1 MTAESVLGAIC
12 GALVAGLVILIV
24 TFAALVIRLRKRHE
38 KLWRSLGS
46 PWFSYMQSFTNPD
59 SAKFVR
65 YVRARQF
72 GQLATDK
79 GTLKVANLGHLLLR
93 FGGWYVL
100 VLARGGRI
108 YLLAVAAVVR
118 NQLGPSADL
127 KPTLMTD
134 SRGWRSVSGM
144 LMTRHRNEQTQ
155 TQGTMTQ

>member
-1 MTAESVLGAIC
+1 LVTAESVLGAIC
-12 GALVAGLVILIV
+12 GALVAGLVLLIV

-38 KLWRSLGS
+38 RSLGS

-100 VLARGGRI
+100 VL
-108 YLLAVAAVVR
+108 LAGAGFIFWQWQR
-118 NQLGPSADL
+118 
-127 KPTLMTD
+127 
-134 SRGWRSVSGM
+134 
-144 LMTRHRNEQTQ
+144 
-155 TQGTMTQ
+155 